1 MPVLVVPLRASTE
14 EVEEEMDTISKA
26 PQGARATERVVEALA
41 TLAALLDRAI
51 NEVKSLDSDF
61 QERLLQA
68 VHETE
73 VSLQSQAANHVE
85 TAVEETRSKL
95 EAQLKNRIEEITAEW
110 EAERTR
116 LNNEIT
122 RMTQAAAQWEAER
135 TRLTTELEELARVQ
149 AATQVEAE
157 KAFAA
162 AKAAT
167 VTISKPGTASADHDA
182 VIKEM
187 ERVDVL
193 IKQITVLIEDPATE
207 LAAVIRKNVERAEL
221 ESYLKGLRF
230 ALNGAAQK

>member
-1 MPVLVVPLRASTE
+1 MR
-14 EVEEEMDTISKA
+14 EMDTSSKA
-26 PQGARATERVVEALA
+26 AQGSRPTERVVEALG

-51 NEVKSLDSDF
+51 NEVKSLDSEF

-73 VSLQSQAANHVE
+73 VSLQSQAAHHVD
-85 TAVEETRSKL
+85 AAIEETRSKL
-95 EAQLKNRIEEITAEW
+95 ETQLKTRIEEMTAGW
-110 EAERTR
+110 ESERSR

-122 RMTQAAAQWEAER
+122 RLTQTAAQWEAER
-135 TRLTTELEELARVQ
+135 SRLTTELEELARVQ

-167 VTISKPGTASADHDA
+167 VSISRPGASNADHEA
-182 VIKEM
+182 IMKEM

-193 IKQITVLIEDPATE
+193 IKEITVLIEDPSTE

-230 ALNGAAQK
+230 ALNGAARK